1 MISITRG
8 ISNILSRIAFAHTS
22 SNPSSIRTLQ
32 TTYVLNCENTEGIR
46 TDEKSTTDSDAQR
59 KELTEAELKLKNK
72 DRTQVIPVETSIRY
86 LRSSAYQQT
95 YGNTLIWEL
104 YRRNHKGAIP
114 PRKTRKTCA
123 RKGVIS
129 TGNPCPICRDEYLV
143 LDYRNLDLLRQFI
156 SPQTGEVLSY
166 TKSGLCQKKHL
177 QLLVAVEK
185 AWDYGLLTFD
195 VPFLEFDYR
204 EYYGKNKD
212 CDDVTFLIVGG
223 GIAGVTCAETLA
235 ICCPEESILLL
246 TESHIIKTISNLE
259 PIARYLQKFEVH
271 QRSLSATD
279 ENGGRYLPPVIRTL
293 IDKLQYLNGNERF
306 IITKKDRK
314 IRYRYLCLCT
324 GGQPRLISENN
335 SLVLG
340 IRDSDSVLKFQNNLK
355 TATNI
360 LLVGNGGIASELA
373 HELKGVNVHW
383 VIKDNHIASTFV
395 DAGAAY
401 FFQQTFEKGQQQN
414 DAKPESVVKR
424 LRYDELK
431 VKDKLTPNDSRTHL
445 KDGAA
450 LGPDW
455 HQHFHLQGSLKE
467 LENYNK
473 PIIHY
478 NCQVSSMV
486 HCEENG
492 TRYMLVTLST
502 GKQIKCDFLVSA
514 TGVNPRLD
522 FTSEPALDIKDND
535 GGIKVDEM
543 MQTSTPFIYAAGDV
557 CAASWPSTDHWFQMR
572 LWTQARQM
580 GSMAGRSMA
589 AAFKSEKIYQDFCFE
604 LFGHV
609 TQLFG
614 YPVVL
619 LGRYNGQDLG
629 SNYELLLRT
638 TPGSEYIK
646 FVLQN
651 GRLRGAVLIGNT
663 ELAETCENLILNGI
677 DLTPFGDDI
686 LNPDIDIED
695 YFD

>member
-8 ISNILSRIAFAHTS
+8 ISNILNRIAFAHTS
-22 SNPSSIRTLQ
+22 SNASFIRALQ
-32 TTYVLNCENTEGIR
+32 TTYVLNCENNESIR
-46 TDEKSTTDSDAQR
+46 ADENSTTSDAQR

-86 LRSSAYQQT
+86 LKSSAYQQT

-114 PRKTRKTCA
+114 PRKTRKTCV

-166 TKSGLCQKKHL
+166 TKTGLCQKKHL

-185 AWDYGLLTFD
+185 AWDYGLLTYD
-195 VPFLEFDYR
+195 VPFREFDYS
-204 EYYGKNKD
+204 EYYGKNVKLKD

-223 GIAGVTCAETLA
+223 GIAGVSCAETLA

-246 TESHIIKTISNLE
+246 TESHIIKTIANLE
-259 PIARYLQKFEVH
+259 PVARYLHKFEVH
-271 QRSLSATD
+271 QRSLSAND
-279 ENGGRYLPPVIRTL
+279 GNGDGRYLSAVIRTL
-293 IDKLQYLNGNERF
+293 IDKLQYVNGNERF
-306 IITKKDRK
+306 IITRGDRK

-335 SLVLG
+335 SFVLG
-340 IRDSDSVLKFQNNLK
+340 IRDTDSVLKFQNSLK
-355 TATNI
+355 TANNI

-395 DAGAAY
+395 DPGAAY
-401 FFQQTFEKGQQQN
+401 FFQQTLEKGQQQN
-414 DAKPESVVKR
+414 EAKPESFVKR

-431 VKDKLTPNDSRTHL
+431 VKDELTNNSA
-445 KDGAA
+445 GAA

-455 HQHFHLQGSLKE
+455 HQHFRLQGSLKE
-467 LENYNK
+467 LENYTK
-473 PIIHY
+473 PIMYY

-486 HCEENG
+486 PCEDNG

-502 GKQIKCDFLVSA
+502 GQQIKCDFLVSA

-522 FTSEPALDIKDND
+522 FVSEPALDINDDD

-543 MQTSTPFIYAAGDV
+543 MQTSIPFIYAAGDV
-557 CAASWPSTDHWFQMR
+557 CTASWPSTDHWFQMR

-589 AAFKSEKIYQDFCFE
+589 AAFNSEKIYQDFCFE

-614 YPVVL
+614 YPLVL
-619 LGRYNGQDLG
+619 LGRYNGQGLG
-629 SNYELLLRT
+629 TNYELLLRT
-638 TPGSEYIK
+638 TPGREYIK

-651 GRLRGAVLIGNT
+651 GRLRGAILIGNT